1 MDPLPTSPSH
11 SALTNYLVAAAATA
25 VAILVRWLLT
35 PWMGAAFPLATLF
48 SATAFSVWFG
58 GWGPA
63 LFTTVGGFIACDIL
77 FIPGSGILGGGGT
90 LNEFVSVLVYLASC
104 GSIIVLGEAMRAAQ
118 RRLEA
123 GQRELTDTN
132 VTLENRIEAQALLA
146 AIVASSD
153 DAIVSKALDGTITS
167 WNQGAERL
175 FGYTSNEAIGRSI
188 LMLISPEGHDEERH
202 LLQRLRKGERISH
215 LEVVREAKDGRRL
228 DVSLTVSPLHDRHGR
243 VIGASKTAR
252 DITARK
258 VAEATRVRNEE
269 AQRLLVAIHDATR
282 SLHEPAMV
290 VREIVTRVGLHLR
303 VTRCAYG
310 EVDLNQDQIA
320 ITHGF
325 TEGAPNVTGRYHL
338 DMFGPGMVGELK
350 QARTV
355 AIADVRADALTDD
368 AVAHATYESMQ
379 IVSMICV
386 PLFRSGTIVAVLMVC
401 DIRPRSWLAD
411 EANLVEQVAQRTLFA
426 VESARSA
433 EALRENRDVLTLAM
447 GAGNMGVWSRDLELD
462 SMWWSPELSRILGLP
477 ALETHEL
484 RQAAIAAIH
493 PEDLDGLR
501 AGLGDAVRRREDYS
515 GDFRFRHART
525 GEWRWMGVRA
535 RAVYGPDG
543 RPTMVYGLG
552 IDITEQ
558 RRAVEALQEADR
570 RKDEFLATLSHE
582 LRNPLAPISSGLH
595 ILRTAGPESKAAA
608 QAREIME
615 RQVGQMVRLVDD
627 LLDVARVTTGKVE
640 LRCEALDL
648 AEAVR
653 DAVETSRPLIAAAGQ
668 ELLVTWPPAPVYVKA
683 DRTRLAQVFANLLN
697 NSAKYS
703 ARGQQ
708 IAISLE
714 RVGAQAVVSVRD
726 AGVGIDS
733 DTLPRVFDMFR
744 QGDRLDTRSRG
755 GLGIGLF
762 IVKRIVEMHSGSVD
776 ALSDGIGHGSE
787 FVIRIP
793 VWEGAVETYPA
804 RVPAAASEA
813 PPMRILVVDDN
824 EDAAE
829 ALAAMLAID
838 GHETRLAYDGPEAM
852 REAETFKP
860 DVVFLDIGLP
870 TLDGHETARR
880 IRREPW
886 GKGMTLIALTGWG
899 QREDRERSTDA
910 GFNHHLVKPADP
922 ALVAQLLSAVTAE
935 PRPG

>member
-1 MDPLPTSPSH
+1 MDPLPTSPSR
-11 SALTNYLVAAAATA
+11 SALTNYLVAAMATVA
-25 VAILVRWLLT
+25 AILVRGLLT
-35 PWMGAAFPLATLF
+35 PWMGTAFPLATLF

-63 LFTTVGGFIACDIL
+63 LLTTVAGFIACDVL
-77 FIPGSGILGGGGT
+77 FIPGRGVLGGGVT
-90 LNEFVSVLVYLASC
+90 FNEFVSILVYLASC
-104 GSIIVLGEAMRAAQ
+104 VSIIVLGEAMRAAQ
-118 RRLEA
+118 RRLEE
-123 GQRELTDTN
+123 GQRELADTN

-175 FGYTSNEAIGRSI
+175 FGYTAREAIGRSI
-188 LMLISPEGHDEERH
+188 LMLIPPEGHEEERE
-202 LLQRLRKGERISH
+202 LLQRLGRGERVSH
-215 LEVVREAKDGRRL
+215 LEVVRQSKDGRRIE
-228 DVSLTVSPLHDRHGR
+228 VSLTVSPLYDRHGR

-258 VAEATRVRNEE
+258 AVEATRVRNEE

-282 SLHEPAMV
+282 VLHDPALV
-290 VREIVTRVGLHLR
+290 VREIATRVGLHLQ

-310 EVDLNQDQIA
+310 EVDIDQDQIT
-320 ITHGF
+320 ITRGF
-325 TEGAPNVTGRYHL
+325 TEAVPEVAGRYHL
-338 DMFGPGMVGELK
+338 NMFGPAMVGELK
-350 QARTV
+350 AAQTV
-355 AIADVRADALTDD
+355 VIADVRLDPLTDD
-368 AVAHATYESMQ
+368 AVAHATYDSMR

-386 PLFRSGTIVAVLMVC
+386 PLFRSGALVGVLVVG
-401 DIRPRSWLAD
+401 DVKPRSWLPD
-411 EANLVEQVAQRTLFA
+411 EANLVAQVAQRTLFA
-426 VESARSA
+426 VESARAA

-462 SMWWSPELSRILGLP
+462 SIWWSPELSRILGLP
-477 ALETHEL
+477 ALEPHEL
-484 RQAAIAAIH
+484 RPAAVAAIH
-493 PEDLDGLR
+493 PEDLEGLR
-501 AGLGDAVRRREDYS
+501 AGLRDAVARREDYA
-515 GDFRFRHART
+515 GDFRFRHAST

-535 RAVYGPDG
+535 RAVYSADS
-543 RPTMVYGLG
+543 RPTIVYGLG

-627 LLDVARVTTGKVE
+627 LLDVARITTGKVE
-640 LRCEALDL
+640 LRCEPLDL

-653 DAVETSRPLIAAAGQ
+653 DAVDTSRPLIAAAGQ
-668 ELLVTWPPAPVYVKA
+668 ELLVGWPPDPVYVKA
-683 DRTRLAQVFANLLN
+683 DRIRLAQVFANLLN

-714 RVGAQAVVSVRD
+714 RVGGQAVVSVRD
-726 AGVGIDS
+726 AGVGIDG
-733 DTLPRVFDMFR
+733 DMLPRVFDMFR
-744 QGDRLDTRSRG
+744 QGDRVDTRSRG

-762 IVKRIVEMHSGSVD
+762 IVKRIVEMHSGTVV
-776 ALSDGIGHGSE
+776 ALSDGTGQGSE

-793 VWEGAVETYPA
+793 VWEGAVDTFPVQ
-804 RVPAAASEA
+804 VPAAASEA
-813 PPMRILVVDDN
+813 APMRILVVDDN

-860 DVVFLDIGLP
+860 DVVFLDIGMP

-899 QREDRERSTDA
+899 QQEDRERSTDA

-922 ALVAQLLSAVTAE
+922 ALVAQLLSAVTSGPPA
-935 PRPG
+935 G